1 MPDCRALWQWAVV
14 FDSIK
19 LRSCAKLWPRRGR
32 ERNAAGIGGSTEQGE
47 WEREVHLS
55 WQGFQF
61 LFTFL
66 LLGPKHEEPILNRL
80 PRYGRGNGKDFNVDL
95 RQPFSSLLS
104 KQSGNPSHC
113 HPPGTHLPSA
123 HMKFPGMLH
132 SVVTLL
138 PGSSWLSGGEEGSRW
153 LPTIFLDRYH
163 ICNVTIF
170 NAFQTGECQLN
181 AETEVCLQRHLKLAP
196 SAETLNTETPNPR
209 LWSFGLTQQ
218 LPAGAEWAGKWN
230 ATFLAEV
237 WHVSVRASPKPYW
250 VAERNV
256 AGLGNLVPTWTASR
270 GVEGEAECHFEVRI
284 SSMDVRCSQHL
295 WTAASWRCNKLCIL
309 HEARTQR
316 RNQKQD

>member
-1 MPDCRALWQWAVV
+1 MGRG

-19 LRSCAKLWPRRGR
+19 LCSCAKLWPRRGR
-32 ERNAAGIGGSTEQGE
+32 ERNAAGIGGAQSGGVR
-47 WEREVHLS
+47 REAHLS
-55 WQGFQF
+55 WQRFQF

-66 LLGPKHEEPILNRL
+66 LLGPKHEERILNRL
-80 PRYGRGNGKDFNVDL
+80 PRYGRGNGKYFKVDL

-113 HPPGTHLPSA
+113 HPPGTHFPSA

-153 LPTIFLDRYH
+153 LPTIFLGRYH

-170 NAFQTGECQLN
+170 NAFKTGKCLLN
-181 AETEVCLQRHLKLAP
+181 AETEVCLQRHLKLPP
-196 SAETLNTETPNPR
+196 SAETLSIETPNPR
-209 LWSFGLTQQ
+209 LWSFWLTQQ
-218 LPAGAEWAGKWN
+218 LPAGSEWAGMWN

-250 VAERNV
+250 VAE
-256 AGLGNLVPTWTASR
+256 S
-270 GVEGEAECHFEVRI
+270 VR
-284 SSMDVRCSQHL
+284 M
-295 WTAASWRCNKLCIL
+295 WRV
-309 HEARTQR
+309 
-316 RNQKQD
+316 